1 MASSIKGNVWRMFI
15 HVVAVATSF
24 PFIPFI
30 LLFSLSP
37 PLKFH
42 SFVSFPS
49 FKWLIF
55 FLFANYNPLS
65 FDLSKNKIPN
75 NIAQHQVRVK
85 WQIFFIPSIILQQ
98 AHPYKP
104 KIKKIESNSNWKKIR
119 KKTETNKKKPG
130 SKPSKNSL
138 NWFLS

>member
-1 MASSIKGNVWRMFI
+1 
-15 HVVAVATSF
+15 
-24 PFIPFI
+24 
-30 LLFSLSP
+30 
-37 PLKFH
+37 
-42 SFVSFPS
+42 
-49 FKWLIF
+49 LIF

-85 WQIFFIPSIILQQ
+85 WQIFFIPSRILQQ

-119 KKTETNKKKPG
+119 KKTETNKKNPG
-130 SKPSKNSL
+130 QNRANTVWIGFCLKTTELNRNRPVWTGFGFFKKKIRFGYFFFYKNQTE
-138 NWFLS
+138 